1 MAASSGAS
9 RAFIGLNV
17 HRLRS
22 SWESGQDTVLMEE
35 EQLDK
40 FLNDTSLTTVA
51 GTKLDASLLAYAF
64 LARRLASPKLEG
76 QF

>member
-1 MAASSGAS
+1 
-9 RAFIGLNV
+9 
-17 HRLRS
+17 
-22 SWESGQDTVLMEE
+22 VLMEE